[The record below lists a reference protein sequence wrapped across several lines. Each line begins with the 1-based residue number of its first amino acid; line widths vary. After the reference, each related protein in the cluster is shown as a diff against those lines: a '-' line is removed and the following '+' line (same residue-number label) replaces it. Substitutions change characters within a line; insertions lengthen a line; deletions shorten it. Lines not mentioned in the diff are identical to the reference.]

1 MTAVDRRS
9 SGPGRRFRPKGRL
22 PGVGRPSGFSAGRSA
37 AVAAL
42 AGAGLATY
50 FLAVHPRPA
59 SAQEGAGLAAVR
71 DTLSLDRAQEIAR
84 RRSPE
89 IRRAVA
95 GQSRAHAERRAD
107 WGAFLPQASAGA
119 SLSRSEFTTVTFPAP
134 DGTAERLDEPRT
146 STTHG
151 ASQSLS
157 LSWDLLRGGR
167 RFAEFSAGAARTTAA
182 DRRVSAAER
191 RVAGQVKAAYYDA
204 LQQQRLVEVAER
216 QLEGRRRDL
225 EVARRRY
232 ELAAVSRSDV
242 LGARIALNQAEIALS
257 DARGLADQFQRQ
269 LQAAMGVEGRVEAD
283 LVLREVG
290 ELPDASRLD
299 PEALVRR
306 ALATDPEAAALQ
318 ADVSAASA
326 AAWSARS
333 SYLPTIQ
340 LRYGLTRSET
350 LGPEGSLFNFDLSND
365 GSSFSV
371 SASWNLF
378 DGFGRESQVAAQ
390 TAAKREAEAALVQ
403 RRLQLRQEVRDLTDE
418 ILRRARRLEVQEENF
433 RLAEERLDMA
443 REQYR
448 LGTISYFD
456 LQNAIRDLTSSEQA
470 VIRERYAYLKAW
482 AGLEERVGEVP

>member
-1 MTAVDRRS
+1 MTGIRPPAPGRRRPVAAGPARLAALAVLAAAASAAAQEPASPTAVD
-9 SGPGRRFRPKGRL
+9 
-22 PGVGRPSGFSAGRSA
+22 
-37 AVAAL
+37 
-42 AGAGLATY
+42 
-50 FLAVHPRPA
+50 
-59 SAQEGAGLAAVR
+59 
-71 DTLSLDRAQEIAR
+71 TLTLDRALEIAR
-84 RRSPE
+84 SRSPE
-89 IRRAVA
+89 IRRALA

-167 RFAEFSAGAARTTAA
+167 RFAELSAGAARTTAA

-191 RVAGQVKAAYYDA
+191 RVAGEVERAYYDA
-204 LQQQRLVEVAER
+204 LQQQRLVDVAER

-232 ELAAVSRSDV
+232 EMAAVSRSDV
-242 LGARIALNQAEIALS
+242 LGAEIAVNQGEIALS
-257 DARGLADQFQRQ
+257 DARTLSHQFERR
-269 LQAAMGVEGRVEAD
+269 LRTAMGVEERLAAD
-283 LVLREVG
+283 LVLRDVEA
-290 ELPDASRLD
+290 LPDAS
-299 PEALVRR
+299 ALETDAFVRR
-306 ALATDPEAAALQ
+306 ALETDPEAAALR
-318 ADVSAASA
+318 ADLSAASA
-326 AAWSARS
+326 SAWSART

-350 LGPEGSLFNFDLSND
+350 LGPEGDFLNFDLSND

-378 DGFGRESQVAAQ
+378 DGFSRESQVASQ
-390 TAAKREAEAALVQ
+390 TAAKREAEAALLQ
-403 RRLQLRQEVRDLTDE
+403 RRLQLRQEVRDLTEE
-418 ILRRARRLEVQEENF
+418 ILRRARRLEVQEENL
-433 RLAEERLDMA
+433 RLAQERLEMA

-456 LQNAIRDLTSSEQA
+456 LQNAIRDLTGSEQA
-470 VIRERYAYLKAW
+470 VIQERYEYLKAW
-482 AGLEERVGEVP
+482 AGLRERVGEIR